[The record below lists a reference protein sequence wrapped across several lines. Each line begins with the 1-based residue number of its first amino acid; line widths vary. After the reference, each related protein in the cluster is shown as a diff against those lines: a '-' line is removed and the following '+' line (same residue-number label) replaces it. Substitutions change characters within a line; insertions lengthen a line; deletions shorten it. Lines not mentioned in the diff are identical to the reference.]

1 MLSPPHPSQMSI
13 QVGFD
18 SQELLL
24 SNFELVSI
32 QLFPIVI
39 KILYDIFNL
48 FKPNPFWLYY
58 ENVGLITWA
67 CIKDI

>member
-48 FKPNPFWLYY
+48 FKPNPF
-58 ENVGLITWA
+58 
-67 CIKDI
+67 